1 MSSSEEDSDYEPSLR
16 SLDTSDDTASS
27 SDDDYE
33 SYFSTSEEEEDG
45 GAGRAWRS
53 LELSEEHMAAAPPR
67 FPFTG
72 NPGIMIDENPAEMS
86 PLELFSLFIDEKII
100 DCVLVE
106 TNRFA
111 EQIGQDDSSWRA
123 VTEAELLV
131 FFAMKMLGG
140 IVKMPEEEMNWS
152 KDELLERPIFRKLMT
167 MKRYSKIK
175 QYLHFVN
182 NETHDAQTHPNP
194 KLYKIYDVFMTLCE
208 NLVKCYTP
216 RQDVCIDESLMLFKG
231 RLGWVQYIPMKRRR
245 FGVKYFM
252 LCESKTGYVYKMTI
266 YVGKGTQF
274 DPEYDEYPVS
284 SRVVLSLMKSLFGKG
299 YCVTVDN
306 YYTSPQ
312 LADALVMNQ
321 TDTYGTL
328 RLNRKE
334 VPEQLK
340 RKKLKKG
347 EVLAFQRG
355 KVMTLLWKDKKDVAM
370 LSTIHNPAMDVI
382 ETRQEPVKKPKV
394 VCEYNHTMGGVDKVD
409 QQLVDYPIPRKRGKK
424 YYKTVFF
431 HLMDIAVWNAFIL
444 HLEACTQAG
453 KKSLTHL
460 KFRLQIIRDIISKYG
475 PALPPRKSPGRPET
489 TPGSSRFTP
498 GGHFPM
504 EVPPTEKKKNPT
516 RKCVVC
522 SLKRD
527 QRGKPVRK
535 ESRYMCKVCQVAL
548 CVVPCFEKYHSK

>member
-1 MSSSEEDSDYEPSLR
+1 MSSSTEDSEYEPSLR
-16 SLDTSDDTASS
+16 SLNTSDNSASS
-27 SDDDYE
+27 SDND
-33 SYFSTSEEEEDG
+33 YFSTSEEEEG
-45 GAGRAWRS
+45 GEGRAWRS
-53 LELSEEHMAAAPPR
+53 LELSEERMNAPPPR

-72 NPGIMIDENPAEMS
+72 NPGIKIDENPAELS
-86 PLELFSLFIDEKII
+86 PFEFFSLFIDKRII
-100 DCVLVE
+100 DSVLVE

-111 EQIGQDDSSWRA
+111 EQTGQDDSLWRP
-123 VTEAELLV
+123 VTEAELFV

-152 KDELLERPIFRKLMT
+152 HDELLERPIFRQLMT
-167 MKRYSKIK
+167 MERYSKIK
-175 QYLHFVN
+175 QYLHFVD

-208 NLVKCYTP
+208 NFGKYYTP

-231 RLGWVQYIPMKRRR
+231 RLGWVQYIPLKRRR

-252 LCESKTGYVYKMTI
+252 LCESKTGYVYNMTI

-274 DPEYDEYPVS
+274 DPEYDAYPVS
-284 SRVVLSLMKSLFGKG
+284 SRVVLSLMKPLFGKG

-328 RLNRKE
+328 RMNRKE
-334 VPEQLK
+334 VPEELK

-347 EVLAFQRG
+347 EVAAFQRG
-355 KVMTLLWKDKKDVAM
+355 KVMTLRWKDKKDVAM
-370 LSTIHNPAMDVI
+370 LSTIHNPAMHDI
-382 ETRQEPVKKPKV
+382 ETRQGPVKKPKV

-431 HLMDIAVWNAFIL
+431 HLMDIGVWNAFIL
-444 HLEACTQAG
+444 HQEAFTQSG

-460 KFRLQIIRDIISKYG
+460 KFRLEIIRYIFGKYG
-475 PALPPRKSPGRPET
+475 PALPPRSPGRPST
-489 TPGSSRFTP
+489 SPGSLRHTP

-527 QRGKPVRK
+527 HRGKQVRK